1 MVQVV
6 RHSHAYYL
14 FDAEFA
20 HFNAREALLA
30 MASHVLTGNPGLTS
44 RVQAHD
50 QLVAACLLVLCQC
63 TISNL
68 RRTPIPIVHTLQI
81 EEVL

>member
-1 MVQVV
+1 MLQVV
-6 RHSHAYYL
+6 RHSHPYYF

-30 MASHVLTGNPGLTS
+30 MVSHVLTGNPGLTA

-50 QLVAACLLVLCQC
+50 QLVTACLLMFCQC
-63 TISNL
+63 TISDL